1 MSLNAIGCKMLLS
14 SSQELHSR
22 TYIAEWPSQ
31 CPQQTLDTDAPLR
44 SGVRL
49 LPPWSHLCHGQARCH
64 LCPALCSRMLGEMR
78 AGRDWQVTTVWRP
91 CPPVWSVGAMT
102 LTGPDCQ
109 VSAILP
115 GSARLRGQARHNWP
129 APTLRLWL
137 RHSVQ
142 CTLTV
147 QWLYTPCS
155 LSGSALTDCS
165 QYYHL
170 APYITDPE
178 T

>member
-22 TYIAEWPSQ
+22 TYFAEWPSH
-31 CPQQTLDTDAPLR
+31 CPQQTLDTDALR
-44 SGVRL
+44 SGSEAAAPLVTPVPWPGRVPL
-49 LPPWSHLCHGQARCH
+49 VSSSVLPDV
-64 LCPALCSRMLGEMR
+64 
-78 AGRDWQVTTVWRP
+78 GRDESGARLTSDNSVTPLSP
-91 CPPVWSVGAMT
+91 CVGAMT

-109 VSAILP
+109 VSAILSGQTEP
-115 GSARLRGQARHNWP
+115 GSEASQAQLACSH
-129 APTLRLWL
+129 APTL
-137 RHSVQ
+137 
-142 CTLTV
+142 CTPV
-147 QWLYTPCS
+147 HCLYTPCS

>member
-22 TYIAEWPSQ
+22 TYFAEWPSH
-31 CPQQTLDTDAPLR
+31 CPQQTLDTDALR
-44 SGVRL
+44 SGSEAAAPLVTPVPWPGRVPL
-49 LPPWSHLCHGQARCH
+49 VSSSVLPDV
-64 LCPALCSRMLGEMR
+64 
-78 AGRDWQVTTVWRP
+78 GRDESGARLTSDNSVTPLSP
-91 CPPVWSVGAMT
+91 CVGAMT

-147 QWLYTPCS
+147 HWLYTPCS